1 MNVVILVLSINNK
14 DSLYWFP
21 EGKITTQALGV
32 LVKQQIKHEFQANE
46 DSCLYSYTKLRD
58 EKFEWY
64 NLPKDT

>member
-32 LVKQQIKHEFQANE
+32 LIKQQIKHEF
-46 DSCLYSYTKLRD
+46 L
-58 EKFEWY
+58 
-64 NLPKDT
+64 